1 MVAVALILC
10 AVGCTRGGE
19 QAGTPLDV
27 KGLHVE
33 LPAGWKSVPPA
44 SPMRAAQAVIEGP
57 GGPADLAVFH
67 FGAGQGGD
75 VEANLQRWV
84 AQIVP
89 QPGSSPER
97 ETFDANGLRITWI
110 DAEGTLQAD
119 RWGWDLRRRNRAR
132 VSSAPWSRAKA
143 ARGSSKPPAR
153 TQRWRRSDSRSAA
166 CCSGRVCRSER
177 GRLGSSTPINRG
189 LRG

>member
-1 MVAVALILC
+1 MAVRSRLIVAVALVVSV
-10 AVGCTRGGE
+10 VGCTRGGE
-19 QAGTPLDV
+19 RAGTPLDV

-75 VEANLQRWV
+75 VEANLQRWI

-89 QPGSSPER
+89 QAGTSPQR

-110 DAEGTLQAD
+110 DAEGTLQGGPMGMGPATPQAGSRLLGAVVEGEGGPWFFKATGPD
-119 RWGWDLRRRNRAR
+119 ATLAPQRLPFRGMLQRAR
-132 VSSAPWSRAKA
+132 L
-143 ARGSSKPPAR
+143 SK
-153 TQRWRRSDSRSAA
+153 
-166 CCSGRVCRSER
+166 
-177 GRLGSSTPINRG
+177 
-189 LRG
+189 